1 MFNLH
6 AKIENPMKSHTTSN
20 SMLTQLYKFSKN
32 KEAQSIIMNYDKTLD
47 SPNRVFTPLD
57 QKLRALCDL

>member
-1 MFNLH
+1 
-6 AKIENPMKSHTTSN
+6 
-20 SMLTQLYKFSKN
+20 LYKFSKN